1 MAAVR
6 VNLQV
11 DQGADFSAIFNL
23 TDGVQLLN
31 LNDYTV
37 QAFFGYNFSTTNRIA
52 FTVDILD
59 AINGR
64 IELKL
69 SASETSALK
78 LSRYVYDILVTSSEE
93 LGEVKT
99 RIVEGILEVS
109 PGVS

>member
-37 QAFFGYNFSTTNRIA
+37 QAFFGYNFSTTNRTP
-52 FTVDILD
+52 FTIDILD

-64 IELKL
+64 VELKL
-69 SASETSALK
+69 SALQTSELK

-99 RIVEGILEVS
+99 RIVEGVLEVS

>member
-6 VNLQV
+6 VNLQI

-23 TDGVQLLN
+23 TDGVQLLD

-37 QAFFGYNFSTTNRIA
+37 EAFFGYNFSTTNRTN
-52 FTVDILD
+52 FTIDVLD
-59 AINGR
+59 AVNGR
-64 IELKL
+64 VELKL
-69 SASETSALK
+69 SASQTSSLK

>member
-6 VNLQV
+6 VNLQI

-37 QAFFGYNFSTTNRIA
+37 EAFFGYNFSTTNRTA
-52 FTVDILD
+52 FTIDILD
-59 AINGR
+59 AVNGR
-64 IELKL
+64 VELKL
-69 SASETSALK
+69 SSTQTSALK
-78 LSRYVYDILVTSSEE
+78 LSRYVYDILVTSSEQ

-99 RIVEGILEVS
+99 RIVEGVLEVS